1 MRVLSPQRALALN
14 CHSPIN
20 EKGAEAEDWR
30 QGKPVRVV
38 RNMKGGKHSKY
49 APAEGNRYDGIYKVS
64 ALSTCP
70 CLMSSCRCPETPHHT
85 APATLSFPQVVKY
98 WPERGKSGF
107 LVWRYLLRRDDT
119 EPEPWTREGKDR
131 TRQLGLTM
139 QVCVFEGHESRD
151 FQPPPLWSLL
161 SIMVGAGIEGACS
174 ASRSQALQ
182 GFCCLQKAEAEGL

>member
-30 QGKPVRVV
+30 QGKPVCVV

-49 APAEGNRYDGIYKVS
+49 APAEGNRYDGIY
-64 ALSTCP
+64 
-70 CLMSSCRCPETPHHT
+70 
-85 APATLSFPQVVKY
+85 QVVKY

-139 QVCVFEGHESRD
+139 QYPEGYLEALANKEKSRKRPAKALEQGPSSSKTGKSKQKSTGRCPHWD
-151 FQPPPLWSLL
+151 LLLPCTSPCLTCSPALLYSSLP
-161 SIMVGAGIEGACS
+161 CS
-174 ASRSQALQ
+174 TSS
-182 GFCCLQKAEAEGL
+182 

>member
-30 QGKPVRVV
+30 QGKPVCVV

-49 APAEGNRYDGIYKVS
+49 APAEGNRYDGIYK
-64 ALSTCP
+64 
-70 CLMSSCRCPETPHHT
+70 
-85 APATLSFPQVVKY
+85 VVKY